1 WAALA
6 EPVARIGLLFLTIP
20 NLLSTHHRARG
31 VFPVGSRRQAIGR
44 QQDVDGSPHFLIG
57 FGRVRI
63 EVFELFYFF
72 VAHQRI
78 VLAGVVGSG
87 IETVSIL
94 LVGIETDDSFLY
106 QDPLVHAVGPPDAV
120 FGSLGPAYPYHGIIL

>member
-1 WAALA
+1 FL
-6 EPVARIGLLFLTIP
+6 PILKLLI
-20 NLLSTHHRARG
+20 THQRKRR
-31 VFPVGSRRQAIGR
+31 VFPLGFRRQAIGR
-44 QQDVDGSPHFLIG
+44 QQDAVGWPHVPIG

-72 VAHQRI
+72 VAHQRV

-106 QDPLVHAVGPPDAV
+106 QDPLRSDERRVGKE
-120 FGSLGPAYPYHGIIL
+120 FRS